1 MKLVK
6 AATIFAFVTG
16 LLVTLSAKSTNV
28 EVQNVPSETKSTVRS
43 FANAE
48 NQAALPGAA
57 VGDEASAAM
66 EANAG
71 QEVQSP
77 RTSRK
82 ARNTQRS
89 KSYRPNRSNASPAA
103 NQMVNRDST
112 NPSSMNK
119 RVPSAWLKPAMVD
132 PSSLVPLRVQ
142 LNNSQPVNEEEEES
156 APVPSTQE
164 SKPQADAKSNL
175 LSINVSN
182 WELSEVLAS
191 LATQAGQNIV
201 LVSTLNPKLTVKL
214 DELPFD
220 EALRVIASVANM
232 QVLQLP
238 SGGFVVGSTETLK
251 TAFPK
256 EFESQIGRTD
266 ATGKVIPA
274 TEEDIQTYRVKH
286 VSPGELSTALNNLFS
301 NEGLTVRVGP
311 NKLSP
316 KELTSADTGFGSGSG
331 SSGGGSG
338 AGSTSAPSTA
348 TGGSGRVLILRGPK
362 STLRLAMKVIVDLD
376 VKRPQVAIKVQIH
389 DIQDDAFRDLG
400 ISWSDS
406 TSTRLS
412 ENNTSQNDLNFGS
425 FKRSA
430 TAFNATI
437 RHLEKADKAK
447 LLAEPN
453 ISVLDEES
461 AYILIGDRLNFPVIT
476 SFTDAGQPVF
486 DVKEERVGIYLQ
498 VSATVND
505 ENSVTMK
512 LFPQVSTVT
521 GFLDIPQQGSYPQ
534 ISTREANTSLRTK
547 SGETVMIGGLLRDEE
562 IKLIE
567 RVPILS
573 KIPFFGELFTR
584 RKTTHNKSQ
593 VVISITPTIIQG
605 EP

>member
-6 AATIFAFVTG
+6 AATLFAFVTG
-16 LLVTLSAKSTNV
+16 LFVSVNAQTLEV
-28 EVQNVPSETKSTVRS
+28 ETTPASVDTKTSVKS
-43 FANAE
+43 FANSE
-48 NQAALPGAA
+48 PSVSLPDAAIS
-57 VGDEASAAM
+57 DEASAAV
-66 EANAG
+66 ESNSG
-71 QEVQSP
+71 TTV
-77 RTSRK
+77 RK
-82 ARNTQRS
+82 AKKVRKNRTRS
-89 KSYRPNRSNASPAA
+89 AQAKT
-103 NQMVNRDST
+103 NQMVSEPIGNRSQMD
-112 NPSSMNK
+112 K
-119 RVPSAWLKPAMVD
+119 HVPNGWLKPAAVATTN
-132 PSSLVPLRVQ
+132 LVPMNVQ
-142 LNNSQPVNEEEEES
+142 LSNPPAAEDEPEPTPLATSEE
-156 APVPSTQE
+156 
-164 SKPQADAKSNL
+164 KPKTETKVNL
-175 LSINVSN
+175 LSVNVSN

-191 LATQAGQNIV
+191 LGAQAGHNIV
-201 LVSTLNPKLTVKL
+201 LVSTLNPKVTVKL
-214 DELPFD
+214 DELPFE
-220 EALRVIASVANM
+220 EALRVIASVASM
-232 QVLQLP
+232 QVIQLS
-238 SGGFVVGSTETLK
+238 SGGYVVGSTETLK
-251 TAFPK
+251 SAFPK
-256 EFESQIGRTD
+256 EFEAQVGRTD

-286 VSPGELSTALNNLFS
+286 VSPSELSTALNNLFS
-301 NEGLTVRVGP
+301 NEGLSVRVGP

-331 SSGGGSG
+331 NSNGGS
-338 AGSTSAPSTA
+338 ASSSAPVST
-348 TGGSGRVLILRGPK
+348 TGGNGRVLILRGPK
-362 STLRLAMKVIVDLD
+362 SVLRLAMKVIVDLD

-400 ISWSDS
+400 ITWSDS
-406 TSTRLS
+406 TSTRIS
-412 ENNTSQNDLNFGS
+412 EDNTNNNDLNFGS
-425 FKRSA
+425 FKRNA

-437 RHLEKADKAK
+437 RHLEKSDKAK

-461 AYILIGDRLNFPVIT
+461 AYILVGDRLNFPVIT

-562 IKLIE
+562 IKNIE

-584 RKTTHNKSQ
+584 RKTTRNKSQ